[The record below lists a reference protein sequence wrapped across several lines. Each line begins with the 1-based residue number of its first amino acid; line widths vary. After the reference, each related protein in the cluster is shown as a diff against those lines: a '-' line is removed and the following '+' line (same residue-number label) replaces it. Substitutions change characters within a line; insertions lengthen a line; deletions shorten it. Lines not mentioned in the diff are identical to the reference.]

1 MVSIN
6 YAFKEIWCKIVYY
19 GPGLSGKTTNLQYAH
34 QKIPSP
40 SRGELISLATDQ
52 DRTLYF
58 DFLPVDIGNIH
69 GFSIKFQLYTVPGQ
83 VYYNATRKLV
93 LRGVDGLVFVADSQR
108 SKMDENIESYQ
119 NLLENVREYGYDPE
133 KLPLVFQYNKRDLSD
148 ISSVDELESILNPQG
163 LPHFEAVATEGVGV
177 FDTLKCISKLVL
189 DLTKGKK
196 VVPEREVPAEEAGME
211 ESKPARPERVTDLE
225 DLKTP
230 ASVNLFPER
239 LELLKTKDRE
249 AITQEKLFGASESE
263 GWSGSA
269 HPHGCPQ
276 TEAIPSP
283 PGQAGECLDERE
295 PLPAQH
301 QTEHETSTPE
311 KIEGFETKKEEISF
325 EGLTQGGEGKS
336 AEGGSLPAK
345 DWQAGASGGK
355 IESGPSLPKAGESP
369 TIISWSAAKQK
380 NKFES
385 KGFFLWRFLKK
396 LLNR

>member
-58 DFLPVDIGNIH
+58 DFLPVDIGKIH

-93 LRGVDGLVFVADSQR
+93 LRGVDGVVFVADSQR
-108 SKMDENIESYQ
+108 SKMDENIESRQ
-119 NLLENVREYGYDPE
+119 NLVENLKGYGCDIE
-133 KLPLVFQYNKRDLSD
+133 KLPLVFQYNKRDFSD
-148 ISSVDELESILNPQG
+148 ISSVDELESTLNPRG
-163 LPHFEAVATEGVGV
+163 LPHFEAVATQGMGV

-196 VVPEREVPAEEAGME
+196 VVPEREAPVEEVVME
-211 ESKPARPERVTDLE
+211 ETKSARPEGVTDWE
-225 DLKTP
+225 GLKTP
-230 ASVNLFPER
+230 ASVSLFPER
-239 LELLKTKDRE
+239 LDFLRKKETE
-249 AITQEKLFGASESE
+249 AIPQERLFGASEE
-263 GWSGSA
+263 WSGSA
-269 HPHGCPQ
+269 HPYGCPQ
-276 TEAIPSP
+276 TEARPSP
-283 PGQAGECLDERE
+283 SGQTGKCLDEME

-301 QTEHETSTPE
+301 KTPTPE
-311 KIEGFETKKEEISF
+311 KIEKFETEKEEISS
-325 EGLTQGGEGKS
+325 EGLIH
-336 AEGGSLPAK
+336 
-345 DWQAGASGGK
+345 GGK
-355 IESGPSLPKAGESP
+355 EKKVENEPSLPKAGESP
-369 TIISWSAAKQK
+369 TIISWSATKQK
-380 NKFES
+380 KKSEP
-385 KGFFLWRFLKK
+385 KGFFLWRFLKN